1 MTCKQW
7 KRLLTMDIYMSKRKS
22 DHDLV
27 VIRKSKVALTILNK
41 LGSVY

>member
-1 MTCKQW
+1 
-7 KRLLTMDIYMSKRKS
+7 MSKRKS

-41 LGSVY
+41 VGSVY